1 MITADEMIR
10 VVEDYIYRRKG
21 IRVHIQ
27 LRYHPFLIQSDI
39 DRLHYCY
46 NVALDYKG

>member
-1 MITADEMIR
+1 MVTADEMIR